1 MNNSYRICTR
11 CIMDTSDPDIAFDE
25 AGVCNHCRK
34 YDERAAREVHYD
46 ESGKAQLARIV
57 EMIKEEGK
65 GKEYDCIIGLSG
77 GMDSTMTAYHIVK
90 QGLRPFA
97 IHLDNGWDSELSI
110 KNIENL
116 VKALK
121 IDLYTHVIDWEEF
134 RDIHVAFL
142 KASVANSEAPTD
154 HAITALMFRIAV
166 EKGVRHII
174 TGGNI
179 VTEGIMPE
187 SFGYDARDWRH
198 VKGVIKSY
206 RQARLKT
213 FPHLT
218 LFHWAYFIFVKRIT
232 YIPILNYIPYR
243 KSEAAAI
250 LEREVGWKNYGPKHY
265 ESVYTRFF
273 QGYIL
278 PQKFGFDKRQA
289 HFSSLICS
297 GQMTR
302 REALT
307 EMEKD
312 PYPVE
317 RMREDRDY
325 VIKKLGLTEAEFE
338 MIMTAPVKSFRD
350 YPNNKWWFDRMK
362 FLVEHARRRATMNE

>member
-1 MNNSYRICTR
+1 MNKAYRICTR

-25 AGVCNHCRK
+25 RGVCNHCRK
-34 YDERAAREVHYD
+34 YDDRAARELYYD
-46 ESGKAQLARIV
+46 EAGKAKLGRIV
-57 EMIKEEGK
+57 ETIKAEGK
-65 GKEYDCIIGLSG
+65 GKDYDCVIGLSG
-77 GMDSTMTAYHIVK
+77 GMDSTMTAYHAVK

-97 IHLDNGWDSELSI
+97 IHLDNGWDSELSV

-134 RDIHVAFL
+134 RNMHAAFL
-142 KASVANSEAPTD
+142 KASVANSEVPTD

-166 EKGVRHII
+166 EKGVRYII

-179 VTEGIMPE
+179 VTEAIMPE

-198 VKGVIKSY
+198 VKSIYKKFE
-206 RQARLKT
+206 RTKLRT

-218 LFHWAYFIFVKRIT
+218 LFHWAYYIFAKRIK
-232 YIPILNYIPYR
+232 YVPILNYIPYN
-243 KSEAAAI
+243 KKEAATL
-250 LEREVGWKNYGPKHY
+250 LEKEVGWKHYGPKHF

-278 PQKFGFDKRQA
+278 PKKFGFDKRRA
-289 HFSSLICS
+289 HFATLICS

-302 REALT
+302 EEALA

-312 PYPVE
+312 PYPAE
-317 RMREDRDY
+317 RMREDRNY

-338 MIMTAPVKSFRD
+338 EIMAAPVKSFRD
-350 YPNNKWWFDRMK
+350 YPNNKWWFDRMR
-362 FLVEHARRRATMNE
+362 FLVEHARRSATLNA